1 MGYFYLYNMKII
13 STNIGKATT
22 FLWNGREEQT
32 GIFKYP
38 TDEPLFLS
46 KMDVLKDTVID
57 REHHAGIN
65 KACYLF
71 ASDHYPYWKGKYP
84 ELNWD
89 WGMFGENLTVKGLDE
104 SEMRIGDIYKIGSVV
119 VQVSQPREPC
129 YKLGV
134 RFGNA
139 KILKEFIDYGY
150 SGTYVRILEEG
161 HVKNGDELSLLEKS
175 ENTLTVKE
183 CFHIILA
190 KEKDPILLQKAID
203 NPSLPE
209 YKRDRLKKYI

>member
-1 MGYFYLYNMKII
+1 MKII

-71 ASDHYPYWKGKYP
+71 PSDHYPYWKGMYP

-89 WGMFGENLTVKGLDE
+89 WGMFGENLTVEGLDE
-104 SEMRIGDIYKIGSVV
+104 SIMRIGDIYKIGNAV

-139 KILKEFIDYGY
+139 KILKEFIDYGS

-161 HVKNGDELSLLEKS
+161 EVKNGDELILQEKS

-183 CFHIILA
+183 CFQIILA
-190 KEKDPILLQKAID
+190 KQKDPVLLQKAIN

-209 YKRDRLKKYI
+209 YKRDRLKKYVEQEIK

>member
-1 MGYFYLYNMKII
+1 
-13 STNIGKATT
+13 
-22 FLWNGREEQT
+22 
-32 GIFKYP
+32 
-38 TDEPLFLS
+38 
-46 KMDVLKDTVID
+46 
-57 REHHAGIN
+57 
-65 KACYLF
+65 
-71 ASDHYPYWKGKYP
+71 
-84 ELNWD
+84 
-89 WGMFGENLTVKGLDE
+89 MFGENLTVEGLDE
-104 SEMRIGDIYKIGSVV
+104 SEIRIGDIYKIGNAV

-139 KILKEFIDYGY
+139 KILKEFIDHGY

-161 HVKNGDELSLLEKS
+161 QVKNGDALSLLEKS
-175 ENTLTVKE
+175 KNTLTVKE

-209 YKRDRLKKYI
+209 YKRDRLKKYV

>member
-1 MGYFYLYNMKII
+1 MVFYLYIMKVI
-13 STNIGKATT
+13 STNIGTATT
-22 FLWNGREEQT
+22 FLWNGKEEQT

-38 TDEPLFLS
+38 TNEPLFVG

-57 REHHAGIN
+57 RVHHAGIN

-71 ASDHYPYWKGKYP
+71 ASDHYPYWKGIYP

-89 WGMFGENLTVKGLDE
+89 WGMFGENLTVEGMDE
-104 SEMRIGDIYKIGSVV
+104 SDMRIGDIYKIGNVV

-129 YKLGV
+129 YKLGI

-161 HVKNGDELSLLEKS
+161 QVKNGDKLSLLKKS

-183 CFHIILA
+183 CFQIILA
-190 KEKDPILLQKAID
+190 KDKDPLLLQKAID

-209 YKRDRLKKYI
+209 YKRDRLKKYV

>member
-1 MGYFYLYNMKII
+1 MKII

-22 FLWNGREEQT
+22 YLWNGKAEQT

-38 TDEPLFLS
+38 TDEPLFLG
-46 KMDVLKDTVID
+46 KTDVLKDTVID
-57 REHHAGIN
+57 REHHGGVN

-71 ASDHYPYWKGKYP
+71 ASDHYPYWKAMYP

-89 WGMFGENLTVKGLDE
+89 WGMFGENLTVEGMDE
-104 SEMRIGDIYKIGSVV
+104 KKMRIGDTYKIGSAV

-139 KILKEFIDYGY
+139 KILKEFIDYGH

-161 HVKNGDELSLLEKS
+161 EVKNGDQLRLLEKS
-175 ENTLTVKE
+175 KNTLTVKE
-183 CFHIILA
+183 CFQIILA
-190 KEKDPILLQKAID
+190 KEKDPIILQKAIS
-203 NPSLPE
+203 NHSLPE
-209 YKRDRLKKYI
+209 YKRERLKKYL

>member
-1 MGYFYLYNMKII
+1 MGYFYLYDMKII

-32 GIFKYP
+32 GIFKSP
-38 TDEPLFLS
+38 TNEPLLLG

-57 REHHAGIN
+57 RVHHAGIN

-71 ASDHYPYWKGKYP
+71 ASDHYPYWKGIYP

-89 WGMFGENLTVKGLDE
+89 WGMFGENLTVEGLDE
-104 SEMRIGDIYKIGSVV
+104 STMRIGDIYKIGNVV

-161 HVKNGDELSLLEKS
+161 EVKNGDELILQEKS
-175 ENTLTVKE
+175 QNTLTVRE
-183 CFHIILA
+183 CFQIILA
-190 KEKDPILLQKAID
+190 KEKDPILLQKAIN

-209 YKRDRLKKYI
+209 YKRDRLKKYV

>member
-1 MGYFYLYNMKII
+1 MKII

-22 FLWNGREEQT
+22 FLWNGKEEQT

-38 TDEPLFLS
+38 TVEPLFLG

-57 REHHAGIN
+57 REHHAGLN

-71 ASDHYPYWKGKYP
+71 SADHYPYWKGMYP

-89 WGMFGENLTVKGLDE
+89 WGMFGENLTVKGLNE
-104 SEMRIGDIYKIGSVV
+104 SEVRIGDIYKIGSVV

-139 KILKEFIDYGY
+139 KILKEFIDHGY

-161 HVKNGDELSLLEKS
+161 QVKNGDMLSLLEKS
-175 ENTLTVKE
+175 NNTLTVKE
-183 CFHIILA
+183 CFQIILA

-209 YKRDRLKKYI
+209 YKRNRLKKYV

>member
-1 MGYFYLYNMKII
+1 MKII

-22 FLWNGREEQT
+22 FLWNGKEEQT

-38 TDEPLFLS
+38 TVEPLFLG

-57 REHHAGIN
+57 REHHAGLN

-71 ASDHYPYWKGKYP
+71 SADHYPYWKGMYP

-89 WGMFGENLTVKGLDE
+89 WGMFGENLTVKGLNE

-139 KILKEFIDYGY
+139 KILKEFIDHGY

-161 HVKNGDELSLLEKS
+161 QVKNGDMLSLLEKS
-175 ENTLTVKE
+175 NNTLTVKE
-183 CFHIILA
+183 CFQIILA

-209 YKRDRLKKYI
+209 YKRNRLKKYL